1 MKDKIK
7 IGIYGLNG
15 HQIHNKLKNHPDA
28 VISAVCIPE
37 GKSDIFD
44 SSIPRFDTLEQM
56 LELADVDM
64 VSLCSPKRS
73 DQERDALLCLNFKK
87 HVYAEKPAVLTEEG
101 LDRLLKAAKDNGCE
115 FHEMADT
122 VFYEPYYSARRLVK
136 EGRIGQVIQV
146 YAQKS
151 YPSRFESRPSDEL
164 TDGGLVRWV
173 GIHAVR
179 FVEHIT
185 GLRVKD
191 VVGYETH
198 LGNGKSKGGIYT
210 ASSLAMTLENG
221 AVASVCL
228 NYLKPAGFKGWG
240 NECVRIF
247 GDKGFIEITDGGKHS
262 HVYTDTD
269 EGEINITNSG
279 CEDYFDLLLKH
290 LRFGER
296 LPLEEEEELH
306 PLRVVIRAKNNAVS
320 VQ

>member
-1 MKDKIK
+1 MRDKLK
-7 IGIYGLNG
+7 VGIYGING

-28 VISAVCIPE
+28 VIGAVCIPQ
-37 GKSDIFD
+37 GRTDMFD
-44 SSIPRFDTLEQM
+44 SSIPRFETLEQM
-56 LELADVDM
+56 LECADLDL
-64 VSLCSPKRS
+64 VSLCSPMRS
-73 DQERDALLCLNFKK
+73 EQERDALLCLNSKK
-87 HVYAEKPAVLTEEG
+87 HVYAEKPAALSEEG
-101 LDRLLKAAKDNGCE
+101 LDRLLKAAKENGCE

-122 VFYEPYYSARRLVK
+122 IFYEPYFSARRLVK
-136 EGRIGQVIQV
+136 QGKIGQVIQV

-164 TDGGLVRWV
+164 TDGGLIRWV

-179 FVEHIT
+179 FIEHIT
-185 GLRVKD
+185 GIQVSD
-191 VVGYETH
+191 IVGYETH
-198 LGNGKSKGGIYT
+198 LGNGKSEGGIYT

-247 GDKGFIEITDGGKHS
+247 GDKGFIEITDGGKGS
-262 HVYTDTD
+262 HIYTDTD
-269 EGEINITNSG
+269 EGEIDISDSG

-290 LRFGER
+290 LRYGAP
-296 LPLEEEEELH
+296 LPLEEDEEFH

-320 VQ
+320 VK